1 MERSSGILM
10 HISSLPGKL
19 GIGTLGHN
27 AYEFVDFL
35 KKAGQ
40 KYWQILPVGQTG
52 FGNSP
57 YQCFSAFAGN
67 PNFID
72 FDLLKEEEL
81 LHENDY
87 RNIDFGADKESIDYE
102 KVEANRRPVLLR
114 AYEKFKATKSLE
126 FEEFKEENK
135 KWLDDYSLYMAVKE
149 HFNLLSWQNWDED
162 IKMRTEEGMNKYRNE
177 LKDEIEYWNFIQFE
191 FFKQWKELKEYANDN
206 GIKIMGDM
214 PIYVAADSSDTW
226 SNPQLFKMD
235 EEMEPEFVA
244 GCPPDAFSATGQLW
258 GNPIYD
264 WEAMEKDNYSWWIL
278 RVEESFKL
286 FDALR
291 IDHFRG
297 FESYWQIPYGDK
309 TAEFG
314 TWEKGPGNKLFSA
327 IKNVLGDLNIV
338 AEDLGFIT
346 QEVIDLIKETGY
358 PGMKVLQ
365 FAFGGDNSSYL
376 PHNYERNSVAYTGT
390 HDNETIRQWID
401 DKNNENQLQNAKRYL
416 GLNKEEGYNWGFI
429 RAIWSSVSN
438 LAIAPMQDFLDLGE
452 EARVN
457 IPSTLGENW
466 RWRVTKE
473 ALTDELAEK
482 ISQITR
488 IYGRI

>member
-1 MERSSGILM
+1 
-10 HISSLPGKL
+10 
-19 GIGTLGHN
+19 
-27 AYEFVDFL
+27 
-35 KKAGQ
+35 
-40 KYWQILPVGQTG
+40 
-52 FGNSP
+52 
-57 YQCFSAFAGN
+57 
-67 PNFID
+67 
-72 FDLLKEEEL
+72 
-81 LHENDY
+81 
-87 RNIDFGADKESIDYE
+87 
-102 KVEANRRPVLLR
+102 
-114 AYEKFKATKSLE
+114 
-126 FEEFKEENK
+126 
-135 KWLDDYSLYMAVKE
+135 
-149 HFNLLSWQNWDED
+149 
-162 IKMRTEEGMNKYRNE
+162 
-177 LKDEIEYWNFIQFE
+177 
-191 FFKQWKELKEYANDN
+191 
-206 GIKIMGDM
+206 MGDM

-278 RVEESFKL
+278 RVEES